1 METIRNT
8 AEEIKEEKTGLEL
21 TPENLE
27 KVSGGTSN
35 GAEEE
40 NKKKKRCC
48 PHPEQE
54 EANHKRKP

>member
-8 AEEIKEEKTGLEL
+8 AEEIKEEKTSQEL

-35 GAEEE
+35 GAEE